1 MIRLKMSA
9 RGNELVT
16 DEAFREA
23 SAALTN
29 GTKVEKNTPAKAV
42 TVKKTKKKAVK
53 KEPKVRK
60 NLTVHKHWLID
71 IRRFAETLNI
81 KEGQA
86 LIGRTRTKGGKK
98 FLELEFL

>member
-1 MIRLKMSA
+1 MASRDQGMVEVS
-9 RGNELVT
+9 
-16 DEAFREA
+16 DDAFKVA
-23 SAALTN
+23 SEALTN
-29 GTKVEKNTPAKAV
+29 GKKVEATPAKAV
-42 TVKKTKKKAVK
+42 TVKKTKKKAS

-86 LIGRTRTKGGKK
+86 LTGRTKTKNGVKI
-98 FLELEFL
+98 LELEFL

>member
-1 MIRLKMSA
+1 MASRNKDMVVVSDDA
-9 RGNELVT
+9 F
-16 DEAFREA
+16 EAA
-23 SAALTN
+23 SQNLTN
-29 GTKVEKNTPAKAV
+29 GVKKITPAKAV
-42 TVKKTKKKAVK
+42 TVKKTKGKKKPAKK

>member
-1 MIRLKMSA
+1 MVEMASRNKDMVVVSDDA
-9 RGNELVT
+9 F
-16 DEAFREA
+16 EAA
-23 SAALTN
+23 SQNLTN
-29 GTKVEKNTPAKAV
+29 GVKKITPAKAV
-42 TVKKTKKKAVK
+42 TVKKTKKKTAS

-86 LIGRTRTKGGKK
+86 LIGRTKTKNGVKI
-98 FLELEFL
+98 LELEFL